1 MTKTFL
7 EEKIRKP
14 WRETDDQRRRD
25 RKYRM
30 VNTKYSR
37 RIVLWKKECNAKN
50 TCYYGCGSALVRF
63 GLS

>member
-30 VNTKYSR
+30 VNTN
-37 RIVLWKKECNAKN
+37 IVDELCCGKKECNAKN
-50 TCYYGCGSALVRF
+50 TCYYGCGSALV
-63 GLS
+63 